1 MTSSGKTNVVFF
13 GSGPVAARCLELL
26 IGHTQVEVVITK
38 PQPPHHKSEAPVL
51 AIAKKHSLKVLTA
64 QNKAELDSV
73 IASAVFNSHLA
84 VLIDFGIIVSQK
96 VIDAFP
102 LGIINS
108 HFSLLPH
115 LRGADPITFSILN
128 GDTKTGVSLMMID
141 TGMDTGKLL
150 TYRTLPIAR
159 DDTAV
164 TLTDKL
170 ITLSDNLLQEFIP
183 KYIKGDVRPKNQ
195 PHPDRATYSR
205 KLTKQD
211 GSIDWT
217 QSATAIE
224 RKIRAHIEWPGSR
237 TTLGRLDIIITKA
250 HAVDGTG
257 EPGKYSINGKEL
269 TIFAQ
274 EGALSIDTL
283 KPAGKKEMPIQAFLA
298 GYKNKL

>member
-1 MTSSGKTNVVFF
+1 MTSSGKTNIVFF

-51 AIAKKHSLKVLTA
+51 AIAKKYGLKVLTA

-73 IASAVFNSHLA
+73 MASAVFNSHLA

-150 TYRTLPIAR
+150 TYRTLPIAS

-183 KYIKGDVRPKNQ
+183 KYIKGDVKPKNQ

-211 GSIDWT
+211 GFIDWT

-237 TTLGRLDIIITKA
+237 TTLGKLDVIITKA
-250 HAVDGTG
+250 HVVDGVG
-257 EPGKYSINGKEL
+257 KPSKYSIDGKEL

-274 EGALSIDTL
+274 EGSLSIDTL

-298 GYKNKL
+298 GYKNQL